1 MVGEMSS
8 HEPDDGR
15 DDLAAL
21 DFFVADPVD
30 DGDGGSVLDV
40 LDPYPAETEH
50 ESADGAPVFTVTNP
64 PGTVTVSTF
73 MDGRVHRIELSG
85 RAAAMPESDLAA
97 EIVVIA
103 GLAAQDAR
111 SAQYAVMLEGM
122 REQGHDD
129 ATTRDFLTRDL
140 DLPTPEQAQQER
152 ARVFATRYAGDH
164 D

>member
-1 MVGEMSS
+1 MAGEMSR
-8 HEPDDGR
+8 DDER

-21 DFFVADPVD
+21 DFFVDAHDEA
-30 DGDGGSVLDV
+30 GESVLDA
-40 LDPYPAETEH
+40 LDPSPIDENPADL
-50 ESADGAPVFTVTNP
+50 ESGSAAELFTVTNP
-64 PGTVTVSTF
+64 PGTVTVSAY
-73 MDGRVHRIELSG
+73 MDGRIHRIDLSAKAG
-85 RAAAMPESDLAA
+85 SMPESELAA
-97 EIVVIA
+97 EVVVIA

-111 SAQYAVMLEGM
+111 AAQYAVMLEGL

-129 ATTRDFLTRDL
+129 AATRDFLTRDL